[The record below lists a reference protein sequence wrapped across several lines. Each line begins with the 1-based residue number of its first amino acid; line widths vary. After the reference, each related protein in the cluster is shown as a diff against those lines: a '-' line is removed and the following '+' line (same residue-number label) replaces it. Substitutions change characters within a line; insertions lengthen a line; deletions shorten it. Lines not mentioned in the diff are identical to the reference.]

1 MSSNSNFEGMESI
14 LKRLFMS
21 HSIHDKHDDIQ
32 TT

>member
-21 HSIHDKHDDIQ
+21 HSIHDKHDIQ
-32 TT
+32 TK